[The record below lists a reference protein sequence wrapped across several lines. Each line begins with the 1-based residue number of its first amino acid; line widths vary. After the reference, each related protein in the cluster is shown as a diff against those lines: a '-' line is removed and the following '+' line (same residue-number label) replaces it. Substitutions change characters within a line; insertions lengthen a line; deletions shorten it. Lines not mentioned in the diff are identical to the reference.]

1 MQATSHAKRDRL
13 AEATILAPVGGL
25 LLLLLSGLFGFS
37 ERAAFTAIGAI
48 VLSVP
53 FAGCVFIGS
62 IRRRGPRMWLSLLGL
77 ITAGVFSLLII
88 GITAGVKRK
97 ADRARALLLEQQAN
111 ETTET
116 ISSPRSS
123 QSQPTINDP

>member
-1 MQATSHAKRDRL
+1 
-13 AEATILAPVGGL
+13 
-25 LLLLLSGLFGFS
+25 
-37 ERAAFTAIGAI
+37 
-48 VLSVP
+48 
-53 FAGCVFIGS
+53 
-62 IRRRGPRMWLSLLGL
+62 MWLSLLGL

-116 ISSPRSS
+116 ISSTRSS